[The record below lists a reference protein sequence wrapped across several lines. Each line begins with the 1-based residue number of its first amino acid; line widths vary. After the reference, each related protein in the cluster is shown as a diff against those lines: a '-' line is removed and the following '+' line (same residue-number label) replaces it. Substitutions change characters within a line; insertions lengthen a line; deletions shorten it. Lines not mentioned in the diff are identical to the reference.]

1 MSARITISYETEQEL
16 RELTNNLSP
25 VMKKCKISKQNNGG
39 YRKAYI
45 ELKNVLERNKV
56 SESGRETEKI

>member
-16 RELTNNLSP
+16 RELTNMSP

>member
-16 RELTNNLSP
+16 RELTNILSP

-45 ELKNVLERNKV
+45 ELKTYWKDCLLYTSPSPRDA
-56 SESGRETEKI
+56 